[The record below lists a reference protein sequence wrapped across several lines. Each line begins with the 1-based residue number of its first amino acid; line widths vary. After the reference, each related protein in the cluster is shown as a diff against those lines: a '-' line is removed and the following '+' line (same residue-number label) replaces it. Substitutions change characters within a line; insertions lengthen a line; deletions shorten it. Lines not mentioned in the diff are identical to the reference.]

1 MLTLVLEGTI
11 MLGLDVHVDSTL
23 ILLSKVAVR
32 TLELT
37 SLGADIFE
45 CHCVW
50 FPNGGPKIQ
59 FFVGK
64 NNRCF

>member
-1 MLTLVLEGTI
+1 MLTLVLESTV
-11 MLGLDVHVDSTL
+11 MLGLDVHVDSAL

-45 CHCVW
+45 CHGVL
-50 FPNGGPKIQ
+50 PKRWAENSIFCWQ
-59 FFVGK
+59 K
-64 NNRCF
+64 